1 MAKLIDI
8 NGLRA
13 VVAKINGD
21 TKALKVLI
29 DGKANATHE
38 HVAADVKF
46 DDGKN
51 LVEKLAEIQAGGN
64 VSLEGYATEAY
75 VQGQIEALID
85 GAPEALDTL
94 KELAAALGDDANF
107 ASTMV
112 TEFAKKVDKV
122 EGQRLITQ
130 EEAAK
135 LAGLENYNDAAL
147 AGRVAALE
155 GINHDDFAKAA
166 DLANKV
172 DKEDGKV
179 LIAQTELDRLAGLH
193 NYDDAAL
200 IGRVAA
206 LEAID
211 HSVFLKAD
219 AIADM
224 ATKQD
229 LADLETRIGQAAVDA
244 VPEHYEKV
252 EVAEGQE
259 APADA
264 KVVVADDA
272 VDFDPATQ
280 VKVSDV
286 NGAAQVGETVVFVPA
301 QEGQAA
307 TGIYQTIENKVQEV
321 AGYEVATEE
330 ELLAMYDEVKAEQP
344 QA

>member
-1 MAKLIDI
+1 MAKLIDV
-8 NGLRA
+8 NGLKA
-13 VVAKINGD
+13 VVQKINAD
-21 TKALKVLI
+21 TKDIRVLLAGKADVAHEHAPESI
-29 DGKANATHE
+29 KFSDGKT
-38 HVAADVKF
+38 
-46 DDGKN
+46 
-51 LVEKLAEIQAGGN
+51 LVEKLAEIQTGGQ
-64 VSLEGYATEAY
+64 VDLSGYATEAY
-75 VQGQIEALID
+75 VQQQIEALIG

-94 KELAAALGDDANF
+94 KELSAALGDDANF

-112 TEFAKKVDKV
+112 QELAGKVDKV
-122 EGQRLITQ
+122 EGSRLITQ

-135 LAGLENYNDAAL
+135 LAGLENYNDSVL

-166 DLANKV
+166 DLEGKV

-272 VDFDPATQ
+272 VNFDPATQ

-330 ELLAMYDEVKAEQP
+330 ELLAMYDEVKAKEP

>member
-112 TEFAKKVDKV
+112 QELAGKVDKV

-193 NYDDAAL
+193 NYNDAAL
-200 IGRVAA
+200 AGRVAV

-211 HSVFLKAD
+211 HNAFLKAED
-219 AIADM
+219 IADK
-224 ATKQD
+224 AD
-229 LADLETRIGQAAVDA
+229 AADLQALAAEVGDPAVEAAEGVEAKDA
-244 VPEHYEKV
+244 TGLYKYVDDKIAAAAV
-252 EVAEGQE
+252 EVA
-259 APADA
+259 
-264 KVVVADDA
+264 
-272 VDFDPATQ
+272 T
-280 VKVSDV
+280 
-286 NGAAQVGETVVFVPA
+286 
-301 QEGQAA
+301 
-307 TGIYQTIENKVQEV
+307 VQEL
-321 AGYEVATEE
+321 E
-330 ELLAMYDEVKAEQP
+330 AMYEEVKAGEP

>member
-21 TKALKVLI
+21 TKALKALI
-29 DGKANATHE
+29 DAKANATHE

-112 TEFAKKVDKV
+112 QELAGKVDKV

-193 NYDDAAL
+193 NYNDAAL
-200 IGRVAA
+200 AGRVAV

-211 HSVFLKAD
+211 HNAFLKAED
-219 AIADM
+219 IADK
-224 ATKQD
+224 AD
-229 LADLETRIGQAAVDA
+229 AADLQALAAEVGDPAVEAAEGVEAKDA
-244 VPEHYEKV
+244 TGLYKYVDDKIAAAAV
-252 EVAEGQE
+252 EVA
-259 APADA
+259 
-264 KVVVADDA
+264 
-272 VDFDPATQ
+272 T
-280 VKVSDV
+280 
-286 NGAAQVGETVVFVPA
+286 
-301 QEGQAA
+301 
-307 TGIYQTIENKVQEV
+307 VQEL
-321 AGYEVATEE
+321 E
-330 ELLAMYDEVKAEQP
+330 AMYEEVKAGEP

>member
-1 MAKLIDI
+1 MAKLIDV

-21 TKALKVLI
+21 TKALKALI
-29 DGKANATHE
+29 DAKANATHE

-51 LVEKLAEIQAGGN
+51 LVEKLAEIQTGGQ
-64 VSLEGYATEAY
+64 VDLSGYATQEY
-75 VQGQIEALID
+75 VQGQIEALVD
-85 GAPEALDTL
+85 GAPEALNTL
-94 KELAAALGDDANF
+94 KELSTALGDDANF

-112 TEFAKKVDKV
+112 QELAGKVDKV

-135 LAGLENYNDAAL
+135 LAGLANYDDTDVK
-147 AGRVAALE
+147 GRLAALE

-200 IGRVAA
+200 AGRVAV

-211 HSVFLKAD
+211 HNAFLKAEDIAGKAD
-219 AIADM
+219 A
-224 ATKQD
+224 
-229 LADLETRIGQAAVDA
+229 ADLQALAAKVGDPAVEGEAPVEATGLYKYVDDKVA
-244 VPEHYEKV
+244 AAAV
-252 EVAEGQE
+252 EVA
-259 APADA
+259 
-264 KVVVADDA
+264 
-272 VDFDPATQ
+272 
-280 VKVSDV
+280 
-286 NGAAQVGETVVFVPA
+286 TV
-301 QEGQAA
+301 
-307 TGIYQTIENKVQEV
+307 
-321 AGYEVATEE
+321 E
-330 ELLAMYDEVKAEQP
+330 ELEAMYEEVKAGEP

>member
-29 DGKANATHE
+29 DAKADAAHE

-75 VQGQIEALID
+75 VQGQIEALVN

-112 TEFAKKVDKV
+112 TELAKKVDKV
-122 EGQRLITQ
+122 EGSRLITQ
-130 EEAAK
+130 EEADK

-155 GINHDDFAKAA
+155 
-166 DLANKV
+166 
-172 DKEDGKV
+172 
-179 LIAQTELDRLAGLH
+179 
-193 NYDDAAL
+193 
-200 IGRVAA
+200 
-206 LEAID
+206 AID
-211 HSVFLKAD
+211 HEAFLKAD

-229 LADLETRIGQAAVDA
+229 LADLETRMGQAAIDA

-252 EVAEGQE
+252 EVTEGQE

-307 TGIYQTIENKVQEV
+307 TGIYETIENKVQEV

-330 ELLAMYDEVKAEQP
+330 ELLAMYDEIKAEQP

>member
-1 MAKLIDI
+1 MAKLIDV

-51 LVEKLAEIQAGGN
+51 LVEKLAEIQTGGK
-64 VSLEGYATEAY
+64 VDLSGYATQEY
-75 VQGQIEALID
+75 VQGRIEALVD

-112 TEFAKKVDKV
+112 QQLAGKVDKA
-122 EGQRLITQ
+122 EGQRLITD

-135 LAGLENYNDAAL
+135 LAGLENYNDSAL

-155 GINHDDFAKAA
+155 GIDHSAFAKAA

-172 DKEDGKV
+172 DKEGGKV

-193 NYDDAAL
+193 NYDDTGVK
-200 IGRVAA
+200 GRLDV

-211 HSVFLKAD
+211 HNAFLKAED
-219 AIADM
+219 IAG
-224 ATKQD
+224 K
-229 LADLETRIGQAAVDA
+229 ADAVDLQALAAEVGDPA
-244 VPEHYEKV
+244 VKAAEGVEAKDATGLYKYVDDKVAAAAV
-252 EVAEGQE
+252 EVA
-259 APADA
+259 
-264 KVVVADDA
+264 
-272 VDFDPATQ
+272 T
-280 VKVSDV
+280 
-286 NGAAQVGETVVFVPA
+286 
-301 QEGQAA
+301 
-307 TGIYQTIENKVQEV
+307 VQEL
-321 AGYEVATEE
+321 E
-330 ELLAMYDEVKAEQP
+330 AMYEEVKAGEP

>member
-1 MAKLIDI
+1 MAKLIDV

-21 TKALKVLI
+21 TKALKALI
-29 DGKANATHE
+29 DAKADATHE
-38 HVAADVKF
+38 HVAANVKF

-64 VSLEGYATEAY
+64 VSLEGYATEEY
-75 VQGQIEALID
+75 VQGQLEALVD
-85 GAPEALDTL
+85 GAPEALNTL
-94 KELAAALGDDANF
+94 KELSAALGDDANF

-112 TEFAKKVDKV
+112 KELAGKVDKV

-130 EEAAK
+130 EEVAK

-193 NYDDAAL
+193 NYNDAAL
-200 IGRVAA
+200 AGRVAV

-211 HSVFLKAD
+211 HNAFLKAEDIAGKAD
-219 AIADM
+219 A
-224 ATKQD
+224 
-229 LADLETRIGQAAVDA
+229 ADLQALAAEVGDPAVKAAEGVEAKDA
-244 VPEHYEKV
+244 TGLYKYVDDKVAAAAV
-252 EVAEGQE
+252 EVA
-259 APADA
+259 
-264 KVVVADDA
+264 
-272 VDFDPATQ
+272 T
-280 VKVSDV
+280 
-286 NGAAQVGETVVFVPA
+286 
-301 QEGQAA
+301 
-307 TGIYQTIENKVQEV
+307 VQEL
-321 AGYEVATEE
+321 E
-330 ELLAMYDEVKAEQP
+330 AMYEEVKAGEP